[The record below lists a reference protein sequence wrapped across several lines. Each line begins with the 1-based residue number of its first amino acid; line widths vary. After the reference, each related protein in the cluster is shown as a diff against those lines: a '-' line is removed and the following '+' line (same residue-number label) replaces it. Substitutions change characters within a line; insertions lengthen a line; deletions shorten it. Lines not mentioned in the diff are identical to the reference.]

1 MVVPFLV
8 RTRIASLTDYSKVPK
23 ITGRH
28 KIHKCRRIRFPAV
41 INFRK
46 AEEKVKMSRRLPHL
60 AVKWLDQLCH
70 RTALLKLSFLCF
82 TTNSVLVLAF
92 LYFILCEVSVHMFV
106 HICVQVKKSNGGN
119 VFKIQ
124 SFTWSLQAPYLSF
137 CSCIIIH
144 SCLQLSNSF

>member
-46 AEEKVKMSRRLPHL
+46 AEEKVKMSRRLPRL

-70 RTALLKLSFLCF
+70 CTALLKLSFLCF
-82 TTNSVLVLAF
+82 TSVLVLAF

-106 HICVQVKKSNGGN
+106 HICVQVKKSNGGMFSKFN
-119 VFKIQ
+119 LLRGRCKLLTFPSALV
-124 SFTWSLQAPYLSF
+124 SLCAPV
-137 CSCIIIH
+137 CS
-144 SCLQLSNSF
+144 